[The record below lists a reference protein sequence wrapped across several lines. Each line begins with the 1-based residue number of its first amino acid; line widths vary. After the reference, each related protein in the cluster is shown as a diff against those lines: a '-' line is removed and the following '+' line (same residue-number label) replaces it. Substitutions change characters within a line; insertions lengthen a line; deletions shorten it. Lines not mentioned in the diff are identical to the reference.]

1 MYSYKLSNF
10 NNNIIFTFNDDYA
23 INLQLINYNCLSK
36 IKTRYYL
43 KKTST

>member
-1 MYSYKLSNF
+1 MYSYELSNF

-23 INLQLINYNCLSK
+23 INLINYNCLSK